1 MLKDQ
6 AVEKHEHP
14 QQAFKARLPKNLYA
28 VYMYSREASKTQR
41 AHSLSTLVDVG
52 ADHRQEE
59 GNEPLDSRLHRYIHT

>member
-14 QQAFKARLPKNLYA
+14 ASFTGQAAEELARSPFISL
-28 VYMYSREASKTQR
+28 EASKTQR
-41 AHSLSTLVDVG
+41 AHSLFTLVDVG

-59 GNEPLDSRLHRYIHT
+59 GHDP